1 LPDWFLFPCPLT
13 SRYADGGTPP
23 RTAKAEIESVYL
35 EARNTPNLE
44 LLDSIYVQDVIVH
57 GSSGPDI
64 LGLDALKVDY
74 QVSHT
79 GFPDF
84 RMQIDEAFWSE
95 DRLVLFWTVQGTHT
109 GHLLGVPPTS
119 RSVTLSGVAIDR
131 IEAGLIVEEWV
142 YFNLLDLM
150 EQLGMQV
157 VPGEAAGQTG

>member
-1 LPDWFLFPCPLT
+1 MPDWFLSPCPLT
-13 SRYADGGTPP
+13 SRYADGGAPP

-64 LGLDALKVDY
+64 LGLDALKADD

-84 RMQIDEAFWSE
+84 RMQIDEAFW
-95 DRLVLFWTVQGTHT
+95 
-109 GHLLGVPPTS
+109 
-119 RSVTLSGVAIDR
+119 SGVAIDR

-150 EQLGMQV
+150 EQLGMQF